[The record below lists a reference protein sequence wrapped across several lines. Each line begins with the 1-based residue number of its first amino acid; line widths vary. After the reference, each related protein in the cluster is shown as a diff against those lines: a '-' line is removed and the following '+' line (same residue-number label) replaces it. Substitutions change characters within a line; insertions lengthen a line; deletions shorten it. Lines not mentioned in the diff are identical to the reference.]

1 MRRADMVNRLI
12 ECLPIIHRSG
22 IKEAHTQVMV
32 DKMNHLDG
40 PGVSKRT
47 KWFRA
52 LEGAC
57 IREAEIYKDLSPKTW
72 ASLKIIDPSAQAIKD
87 LKAART
93 AVKNAWRSSPA

>member
-1 MRRADMVNRLI
+1 MVARLI

-22 IKEAHTQVMV
+22 IKEAHTQAMM
-32 DKMNHLDG
+32 DKINHLDG

-52 LEGAC
+52 IEGAC
-57 IREAEIYKDLSPKTW
+57 IQEAQIYKDLSPKTW
-72 ASLKIIDPSAQAIKD
+72 ENLKFVDKSSPDLKK

-93 AVKNAWRSSPA
+93 AVKNAWRSG